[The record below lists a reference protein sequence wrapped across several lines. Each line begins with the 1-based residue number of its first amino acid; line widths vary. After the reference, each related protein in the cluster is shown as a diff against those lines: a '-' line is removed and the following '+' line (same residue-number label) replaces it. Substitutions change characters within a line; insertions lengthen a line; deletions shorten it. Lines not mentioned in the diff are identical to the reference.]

1 MNELLF
7 IESLIEEYNQ
17 YEADWSKAAENKD
30 KEALKKD
37 IIALNDAYT
46 RIIEVRTK
54 IDEKL
59 KDCIEFIDKHRRFFY
74 EFDSRFFTDEESNY
88 VKERQMY
95 YLKQGSKPIIQNPVK
110 IYTCSTMYHYISK
123 IEDGE

>member
-7 IESLIEEYNQ
+7 LESLIEEYNQ
-17 YEADWSKAAENKD
+17 YEADWSKATEDKD
-30 KEALKKD
+30 REALKKA
-37 IIALNDAYT
+37 IIALNDAYA

-54 IDEKL
+54 VDEKL
-59 KDCIEFIDKHRRFFY
+59 KDCIEFIDKHRSFFC
-74 EFDSRFFTDEESNY
+74 EFNPLFFTDEESNY

-95 YLKQGSKPIIQNPVK
+95 YVRQGSKPIIHNPVK

-123 IEDGE
+123 AEDGE